1 LNTQHIFNMED
12 SRDGYKKEKSSKKEN
27 SKKENYSEKKEEI
40 VFAILF

>member
-1 LNTQHIFNMED
+1 MED